1 MDIDIA
7 DNTVA
12 VKDED
17 RTLRV
22 TLLAENAVFL
32 GDLAMWPKIT

>member
-1 MDIDIA
+1 MNINVTDDA
-7 DNTVA
+7 VA
-12 VKDED
+12 VEDED

-32 GDLAMWPKIT
+32 GDLAMRPKIT